1 MIDPRLQALRV
12 LHEHGTVTA
21 AAAALHL
28 TPSTVSQQ
36 LRGLARE
43 LEVELLEQV
52 GRRVQLTAAG
62 HALLRHADLLAAQA
76 ESARAELAAH
86 RAGIAGVLRISAMP
100 TALGALGALAAARL
114 RDANPGLTVEL
125 IEDESAECFES
136 LLVGDSDIGIVLP
149 APGTPAP
156 DDLRFEQRP
165 LLSEPLDLLVPVG
178 HSLAGR
184 GSVALSEAAAEPWIT
199 GRARIAHRLV
209 VSAACA
215 AAGFTPRIAG
225 QALHFPGVAAMVAH
239 GFGVSLVPRLAVW
252 PPSLAVVRVALHD
265 DPVPVRRH
273 LTAVRRGSAEH
284 PVIAAGL
291 EAIRGVCRERTD
303 ITVLDG

>member
-1 MIDPRLQALRV
+1 MIDPRLRALRV

-43 LEVELLEQV
+43 LDVELLEQV

-62 HALLRHADLLAAQA
+62 YALLRHADLLAAQA

-100 TALGALGALAAARL
+100 TALAALVAAAAARL
-114 RDANPGLTVEL
+114 RDENPGLTVEL
-125 IEDESAECFES
+125 IEDESQHCFET
-136 LLVGDSDIGIVLP
+136 LLAGDSDIAIVLP
-149 APGTPAP
+149 APGGPAP
-156 DDLRFEQRP
+156 DDPRFEQRP

-178 HSLAGR
+178 HPFAGR
-184 GSVALSEAAAEPWIT
+184 ASVALADAAHEPWIT
-199 GRARIAHRLV
+199 GRARITHHLV

-225 QALHFPGVAAMVAH
+225 QAVDFPGVAAMVSH
-239 GFGVSLVPRLAVW
+239 GFGVSLVPRLAFL
-252 PPSLAVVRVALHD
+252 PPESAVVRVPLHD
-265 DPVPVRRH
+265 DPAPVRRH
-273 LTAVRRGSAEH
+273 LSAVRRGSAEH

-291 EAIRGVCRERTD
+291 HAIREVCAARTD
-303 ITVLDG
+303 ITVLDD